1 MHQDEIDKEYLGWE
15 RWQREDMIKEY
26 KIMKDTEMMN
36 KEGLFFFV
44 VVILFSNTRTKDS
57 MKLQI

>member
-1 MHQDEIDKEYLGWE
+1 
-15 RWQREDMIKEY
+15 MIKEY
-26 KIMKDTEMMN
+26 KIMKDTEMVN

-44 VVILFSNTRTKDS
+44 VVILFSTKDI